1 MDEARRFEDTV
12 SIHDLMNLPDKELMA
27 KIYIQT
33 LKTNGTVRKHE
44 DDIEYLQKEMKDK
57 IGWKMFTVL
66 TGVISFLI
74 ILFNILNL
82 IMK

>member
-1 MDEARRFEDTV
+1 MEEGKRFEDTV

-44 DDIEYLQKEMKDK
+44 DDIECLQKEMKDK

-66 TGVISFLI
+66 TGVVSFLI
-74 ILFNILNL
+74 ILFNILDL
-82 IMK
+82 VMR

>member
-1 MDEARRFEDTV
+1 MNETRRFEDTV

-44 DDIEYLQKEMKDK
+44 DDIECLQKEMKDK

-82 IMK
+82 IME

>member
-82 IMK
+82 IME

>member
-1 MDEARRFEDTV
+1 MEEGKRFEDTV
-12 SIHDLMNLPDKELMA
+12 SIHDLMNLPDKEIMA

-44 DDIEYLQKEMKDK
+44 DDIECLQKEMKDK

-66 TGVISFLI
+66 TGVVSFLI
-74 ILFNILNL
+74 ILFNILDL
-82 IMK
+82 VMR

>member
-44 DDIEYLQKEMKDK
+44 DDIECLQKEMKDK

-82 IMK
+82 IME

>member
-1 MDEARRFEDTV
+1 M
-12 SIHDLMNLPDKELMA
+12 PDKVLLA
-27 KIYIQT
+27 NIYWQT
-33 LKTNGTVRKHE
+33 LKTNGTVRRHE
-44 DDIEYLQKEMKDK
+44 EDIECLKTDMKDK